1 MTHEEKVQ
9 AALGRAAA
17 WAVEGADGTAR
28 VRLLTGEQCREA
40 RQRGARAQIDTLV
53 AELLSLLAS
62 GRVDDAEEVEAEA
75 GVWVLRISRR
85 KPRGG

>member
-1 MTHEEKVQ
+1 MSDRDCTRG
-9 AALGRAAA
+9 AYDYAAA

-40 RQRGARAQIDTLV
+40 RQRGARAQLDTLV

-62 GRVDDAEEVEAEA
+62 GRVDDAEEVETEA
-75 GVWVLRISRR
+75 GEWDVRITRR
-85 KPRGG
+85 EPQGG